1 MRNLLINSGF
11 ANTTC
16 ISKGLEDKP
25 LTLKQ
30 RTAGAQRKE
39 KCRREYTKNE
49 GDACKKNAPPSRG
62 GERLEVETQA
72 ELHPARSVSGGQVHE
87 SRAAETGINR
97 ISSVPELS
105 VVKEVKRFPFE
116 IEAGSLR
123 YREPLGNAEIEI
135 DSAGQGKR
143 VAADVAKCEAGRQSE
158 RCRIVEERSEGTRI
172 IRAEPGVRIADKI
185 RARSSAGRVANA
197 RVVAEVGAIAYAKWR
212 TGLGNSDSE
221 GRNSICLGWK

>member
-1 MRNLLINSGF
+1 M
-11 ANTTC
+11 
-16 ISKGLEDKP
+16 
-25 LTLKQ
+25 Q
-30 RTAGAQRKE
+30 
-39 KCRREYTKNE
+39 
-49 GDACKKNAPPSRG
+49 KNAPPSRG

-212 TGLGNSDSE
+212 TGWATVIPETCQSPSSLCERPLPLKN
-221 GRNSICLGWK
+221 GRA